1 MHKGFKAENWESAQY
16 CPFKAAPMG
25 TEVPLLTL
33 SPHSLMSWGEKCVK
47 QKLLLTGSFCPC
59 CFLVTA
65 CCGTGFSLA
74 QMAKWRTAQA
84 GKDLNRPLA
93 LPLV

>member
-1 MHKGFKAENWESAQY
+1 
-16 CPFKAAPMG
+16 MG

-59 CFLVTA
+59 CFLVKA
-65 CCGTGFSLA
+65 CCGTDFALA
-74 QMAKWRTAQA
+74 QMAKWTTQVCHFNHRMTEQPRLEGTSTDYLVPPFV
-84 GKDLNRPLA
+84 GKRD
-93 LPLV
+93 